1 MKAIWLAALLAAG
14 WSARA
19 FAQTAITHAALQA
32 VTATGTTAYAGGH
45 PFTLRGVLLNDPEE
59 MLDTA
64 WNPDAVA
71 TTNIGGQYQVFLQA
85 AAAGDRGG
93 TALWMGQNYEAR
105 RMVGESY
112 SAAAW
117 SNELA
122 RLKVA
127 ANGRA
132 FRKGDLVEVTARN
145 SMSYGGKR
153 NVNEGHL
160 TDTNMDF
167 EIRLVKANAGLP
179 QATPLTLADLVA
191 ADGRAIFDAARERGG
206 ERWQGERV
214 RIDGLRLTDA
224 SGWGQTNWAQRIC
237 WATDGAGRS
246 FRLRMPL
253 ADLAAAPATSEWF
266 SAVGILNQE
275 SGSPV
280 GTNQYEL
287 FVQEIRPALEIG
299 RSPAGGVAVSFPADY
314 EGYVLEY
321 SDDGLGTWTNLDAM
335 PRKVIVVE
343 DGGTAT
349 NRAYRLRKID

>member
-1 MKAIWLAALLAAG
+1 MGKWLLAAWLG
-14 WSARA
+14 WGGAA
-19 FAQTAITHAALQA
+19 FAQSAITHTNLQS
-32 VTATGTTAYAGGH
+32 VTSTGTTAYAGGH
-45 PFTLRGVLLNDPEE
+45 PFTLRGVILNDPEE

-64 WNPDAVA
+64 WNPAAVA
-71 TTNIGGQYQVFLQA
+71 TTNIGGQYQVFIQA
-85 AAAGDRGG
+85 AAATDRGG
-93 TALWMGQNYEAR
+93 TALWMGQNYQAR
-105 RMVGESY
+105 GMVGESY
-112 SAAAW
+112 DEAAW

-127 ANGRA
+127 TNGRA
-132 FRKGDLVEVTARN
+132 FRKGDLVEVVARN

-179 QATPLTLADLVA
+179 QATPLTLAELVA
-191 ADGRAIFDAARERGG
+191 ADGGAIFDAARERGG
-206 ERWQGERV
+206 ERWQGARV

-224 SGWGQTNWAQRIC
+224 GGWGQANWAQRIC

-253 ADLAAAPATSEWF
+253 ADLGAAPATSEWF

-275 SGSPV
+275 SGGPV
-280 GTNQYEL
+280 GTNNYEL
-287 FVQEIRPALEIG
+287 FVQEVRRPEVEIG
-299 RSPAGGVAVSFPADY
+299 RSAGGGVAVSFPADY
-314 EGYVLEY
+314 EGYALEY
-321 SDDGLGTWTNLDAM
+321 SDDGLETWAELDAM

-343 DGGTAT
+343 DAAAPT
-349 NRAYRLRKID
+349 NRMYRLRKID